1 MGREFDALS
10 KRNTTAYTFRLETLT
25 LDFFLRYSIDERFTN
40 FLKNLIKKLVNS
52 SRVFDEF
59 LSMIKSSLDGTEF
72 R

>member
-25 LDFFLRYSIDERFTN
+25 LDFFLRYSIDERFTK
-40 FLKNLIKKLVNS
+40 FIEKSDLKNREKFTGL
-52 SRVFDEF
+52 
-59 LSMIKSSLDGTEF
+59 F